1 MSKLVCRNTRALTG
15 ATVTQAHLWARP
27 RRSAR
32 YGFPTA
38 CTVQMHQPQGS
49 LTLHLVCLLLQLGCQ
64 GFQLRHP
71 KLLFPLPIMV
81 CATSVVNQVTLPGT
95 AIRIRTRINWP
106 FPQLA
111 VEVTSL
117 ATTMPGLMVVFMPTT
132 LISMKLRTSL
142 LL

>member
-15 ATVTQAHLWARP
+15 ATVTWSHLRARP
-27 RRSAR
+27 RRSVG

-38 CTVQMHQPQGS
+38 CTSQ
-49 LTLHLVCLLLQLGCQ
+49 LHLLQDSPMLHRVCLPHQLGSQ
-64 GFQLRHP
+64 GFQLHHP

-81 CATSVVNQVTLPGT
+81 CATSVANLVTLPGT

-111 VEVTSL
+111 VEATSL
-117 ATTMPGLMVVFMPTT
+117 ATTMPSLMVVFMPTT
-132 LISMKLRTSL
+132 LISMKF
-142 LL
+142 